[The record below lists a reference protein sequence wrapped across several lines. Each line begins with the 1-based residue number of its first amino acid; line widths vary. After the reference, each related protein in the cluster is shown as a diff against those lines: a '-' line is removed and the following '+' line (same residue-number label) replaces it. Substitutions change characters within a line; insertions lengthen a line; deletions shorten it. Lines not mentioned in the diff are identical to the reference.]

1 MSEFKI
7 DKSLDIDIF
16 TDYKV
21 KFTFE
26 GSHKVGDNEFEKEE
40 YKRIVTKTGGELI
53 EWIINLC
60 KDEWFVRIR
69 ADRYN
74 VHIEQF
80 NPNTGETSD
89 YKFEIKV
96 IYDEEN

>member
-1 MSEFKI
+1 MYELKI
-7 DKSLDIDIF
+7 EAPLDIDIF

-40 YKRIVTKTGGELI
+40 YKRIVRKTGGELI

-60 KDEWFVRIR
+60 KDEWFMRIR

-89 YKFEIKV
+89 YKFEIEV